1 MIATIKIVVTRSVLL
16 VSIATGGWLTSAIV
30 SAPITAIENTVVR
43 PCEDDRCQTVY
54 VEDEDGNVSNT
65 GTIVC
70 VHDPDSGTICRI
82 GRIDGAECTESDCRR
97 CPWWMFWC

>member
-82 GRIDGAECTESDCRR
+82 DGAECTESDCRR